1 MNALPLDTNHTP
13 REVIDDL
20 VANFGFRRV
29 LLAVLT
35 QVFKRSQP
43 PDAGPFPRL
52 EAQDGVDGLSDHLRK
67 DLGLPPNANRRLD
80 VDLISINRGFFH

>member
-35 QVFKRSQP
+35 QIFKRSQP
-43 PDAGPFPRL
+43 PDVGPFPRL
-52 EAQDGVDGLSDHLRK
+52 ETQGGVDGLSDHLRK